1 MDILSRK
8 LCGLLA
14 VATPLAVFALRME
27 DSLGPTGNV
36 GGDVEGDVFN

>member
-27 DSLGPTGNV
+27 DSTTGNV
-36 GGDVEGDVFN
+36 GGDVEGDVFT

>member
-14 VATPLAVFALRME
+14 VATPLASFALRME
-27 DSLGPTGNV
+27 DSPTGNA
-36 GGDVEGDVFN
+36 GGDVEGDVFK